1 MENLNKLDAKI
12 NNVTVNVT
20 KSTVIT
26 KEVKEVKEVSR
37 LSKVSKDAKML
48 QKSLGACR
56 SFLIENSSALDLTSF
71 EVKFLNDTKKDQQK
85 YELLKSKVQF
95 SKDTQNTC
103 VYWII
108 RTLIKLEKESNKK

>member
-1 MENLNKLDAKI
+1 MKNSTKVDAKI

-20 KSTVIT
+20 KPTILTTV
-26 KEVKEVKEVSR
+26 VKEVKEVSR

-56 SFLIENSSALDLTSF
+56 SFLIENSTALELTSF

-85 YELLKSKVQF
+85 YELLKSKIQF
-95 SKDTQNTC
+95 VKETNNTC
-103 VYWII
+103 VYWIM